1 MSDQIPYLSDEELQ
15 KLMASVEAEPPVKA
29 PDDLEEKVIAR
40 IVSRERKKTV
50 DFTRYCMR
58 VGFAVAAAVA
68 LLCIVPFVSEDNF
81 GKTVAGGGNAALLT
95 ETIPTKAEVIKSQ
108 AAQTKEEVLKGLYKP
123 TVYEALKNYV
133 DDVKVQGNNQEF

>member
-15 KLMASVEAEPPVKA
+15 KLMASVEAEAPVKA

-50 DFTRYCMR
+50 DFTRYCLR

-68 LLCIVPFVSEDNF
+68 LLCIVPFVSGDHF
-81 GKTVAGGGNAALLT
+81 GKTVAEVGSAALLT
-95 ETIPTKAEVIKSQ
+95 ETIPTKAEVLKSQ
-108 AAQTKEEVLKGLYKP
+108 TIQTKEEVLKGLNQP
-123 TVYEALKNYV
+123 TMFEEFKKYV
-133 DDVKVQGNNQEF
+133 DDVKIPE